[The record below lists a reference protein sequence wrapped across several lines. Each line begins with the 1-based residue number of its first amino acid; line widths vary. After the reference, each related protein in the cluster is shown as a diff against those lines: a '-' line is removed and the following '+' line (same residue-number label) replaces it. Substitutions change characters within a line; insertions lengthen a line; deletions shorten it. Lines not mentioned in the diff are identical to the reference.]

1 MSEAER
7 SAPHSVAPRSGWAEA
22 PPDLAFTILAGIFV
36 GGLVIAAVLAAKLVA
51 VGPLSVP
58 AGVLAYALTFACTD
72 IIAERYGRARA
83 HQVVLAGLV
92 ALIVCFALIQLAL
105 LWPAAAIPQDVP
117 AFESVLSS
125 SARIIV
131 ASLLAYVISQN
142 ADVYIFARLRRA
154 TGGRHLWL
162 RNNVST
168 MLAQLLDSAIF
179 ITIAF
184 LGAFPIL
191 PVIFGQWLVKLAIAA
206 VDTPV
211 VYLAVALL
219 RRPQPA

>member
-1 MSEAER
+1 MSETER
-7 SAPHSVAPRSGWAEA
+7 GWAEA
-22 PPDLAFTILAGIFV
+22 RPDLAFTLLAGIFI
-36 GGLVIAAVLAAKLVA
+36 GGLVIAAVLASKLVA
-51 VGPLSVP
+51 VGALVVP

-83 HQVVLAGLV
+83 HQVVLSGLV

-105 LWPAAAIPQDVP
+105 AWPAAAIWQNGP

-125 SARIIV
+125 SARIII
-131 ASLLAYVISQN
+131 ASLVAYIVSQN
-142 ADVYIFARLRRA
+142 ADIYLFSRLRRA

-179 ITIAF
+179 VTIAF
-184 LGAFPIL
+184 AGLFPVL
-191 PVIFGQWLVKLAIAA
+191 PVIFGQWVVKLAIAA
-206 VDTPV
+206 LDTPV
-211 VYLAVALL
+211 VYLVVALL
-219 RRPQPA
+219 RRPRA